1 MVNIARLEE
10 VTPQAETHDQNPTEG
25 TVQIKTDLPGRTLIR
40 VVELFW
46 LNKNYDMPITEVYPR
61 IDQVSDKTIKE
72 YEDAG
77 HLVDI
82 DSNCRNLLKICQET
96 SALSK

>member
-1 MVNIARLEE
+1 MYDWKKLRLKLRFM
-10 VTPQAETHDQNPTEG
+10 
-25 TVQIKTDLPGRTLIR
+25 IRTLVKVRYRLKPTYPEGHLVR
-40 VVELFW
+40 VVDLFW
-46 LNKNYDMPITEVYPR
+46 LNNNYDMPITEVYPR